1 MRLKAERDQ
10 HEEMIRVQKRSDEL
24 KAQTMKHLIK
34 GQKEEQKEMR
44 AQEQAFKR
52 QQQRLDLIHR
62 INEENEKRI
71 QL

>member
-1 MRLKAERDQ
+1 MRLKAEREQ